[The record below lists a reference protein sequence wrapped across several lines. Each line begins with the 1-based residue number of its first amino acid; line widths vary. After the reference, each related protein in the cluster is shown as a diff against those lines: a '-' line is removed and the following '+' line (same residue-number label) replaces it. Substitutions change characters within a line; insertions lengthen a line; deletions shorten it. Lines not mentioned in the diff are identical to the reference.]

1 MELVNPMS
9 LAQTLDN
16 INEALF
22 FGRKLSKKD
31 KLDAAMWITSRHD
44 LDNPKKVM
52 KNDVYKYANMYAPT
66 ELDFLEGATL
76 FLGDRVT
83 TGAATAHILGEEAL
97 RAIKLLDVDNKDVKR
112 AFNEAREG
120 MTARLSP
127 IGLTHGRSGM
137 YCCGKCS
144 SSLYRNLAAGGIEE
158 FREQRLEEGVTAI
171 KRARAGTGK
180 WYWFPF
186 WHTALALSE
195 IDSPSA
201 HEELKY
207 AAPALERSLKVN
219 KEENKYDVRR
229 AELSKKVL
237 NKYVV

>member
-1 MELVNPMS
+1 MDLVNPMS

-31 KLDAAMWITSRHD
+31 RQDAAIWITSRHD
-44 LDNPKKVM
+44 VENTKK
-52 KNDVYKYANMYAPT
+52 VYKYANMYAPT

-83 TGAATAHILGEEAL
+83 TGAATGHILGEEAL
-97 RAIKLLDVDNKDVKR
+97 RAIKLLDVDDKDVKR

-127 IGLTHGRSGM
+127 VGLTHGRAGM

-144 SSLYRNLAAGGIEE
+144 SALYRNLAAGGIEE

-171 KRARAGTGK
+171 KRSRAGTGK

-186 WHTALALSE
+186 WHTVLALSE
-195 IDSPSA
+195 IDTPLA
-201 HEELKY
+201 HDELKY

-219 KEENKYDVRR
+219 KEESKYDTRR
-229 AELSKKVL
+229 AEL
-237 NKYVV
+237 

>member
-1 MELVNPMS
+1 MDLVNPMS

-31 KLDAAMWITSRHD
+31 KEDAAMWITSRHD
-44 LDNPKKVM
+44 MENPKKVM

-127 IGLTHGRSGM
+127 VGLTHGRSGM

-144 SSLYRNLAAGGIEE
+144 SALYRNLAAGGIEE

-201 HEELKY
+201 REELMY
-207 AAPALERSLKVN
+207 AVPALERSLKIN

-229 AELSKKVL
+229 AEFSKRILGKMS
-237 NKYVV
+237 

>member
-1 MELVNPMS
+1 MDLVNPMS

-31 KLDAAMWITSRHD
+31 KENAAMWITSRHD
-44 LDNPKKVM
+44 IENSKK
-52 KNDVYKYANMYAPT
+52 VYKYANMYAPT

-97 RAIKLLDVDNKDVKR
+97 MAIKLLDVDKKDVKR

-127 IGLTHGRSGM
+127 VGLTHGRSGM

-144 SSLYRNLAAGGIEE
+144 SALYRNLAAGGIEE

-186 WHTALALSE
+186 WHTVLALSE

-201 HEELKY
+201 REELMY
-207 AAPALERSLKVN
+207 AVPALERSLKVN
-219 KEENKYDVRR
+219 KEEDKYNLRR
-229 AELSKKVL
+229 AELSKRVL
-237 NKYVV
+237 EK

>member
-9 LAQTLDN
+9 LSQTLDN

-31 KLDAAMWITSRHD
+31 KEDVTMWITSRHD
-44 LDNPKKVM
+44 MENSKK
-52 KNDVYKYANMYAPT
+52 VYKYANMYAPT
-66 ELDFLEGATL
+66 EQDFLEGATL

-144 SSLYRNLAAGGIEE
+144 SALYRNLAAGGIEE
-158 FREQRLEEGVTAI
+158 FWEQRLEEGVTAI

-186 WHTALALSE
+186 WHTVLALSE
-195 IDSPSA
+195 IDSTSA
-201 HEELKY
+201 REELIY
-207 AAPALERSLKVN
+207 AVPALERSLKVN
-219 KEENKYDVRR
+219 KEENKFDIRK
-229 AELSKKVL
+229 AELSKRVL
-237 NKYVV
+237 NKHV